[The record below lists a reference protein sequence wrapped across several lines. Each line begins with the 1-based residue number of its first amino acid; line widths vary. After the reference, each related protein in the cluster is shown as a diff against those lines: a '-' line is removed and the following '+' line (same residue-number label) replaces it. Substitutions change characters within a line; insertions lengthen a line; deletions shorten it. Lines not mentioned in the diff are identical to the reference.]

1 MNSDRIQKDNYDRG
15 IVPAE
20 TAARMEREKENYK
33 HTPDSEKEIAGEDEL
48 DTTAGYTM
56 DNEGLLNNFAVEP
69 EMYYEVPGDRA
80 QQKAAEEQER
90 REELDEVNDTNKQGE
105 LTMEDDKRGH
115 GTGII

>member
-1 MNSDRIQKDNYDRG
+1 MNSDRIQRDNYDRG

-20 TAARMEREKENYK
+20 TAARMEREKEGYK
-33 HTPDSEKEIAGEDEL
+33 HTPDSEKEVGGPDEL

-56 DNEGLLNNFAVEP
+56 DNEGLLNNFAIEP
-69 EMYYEVPGDRA
+69 EMYYDVPGDRREKKE
-80 QQKAAEEQER
+80 QEERER

-115 GTGII
+115 GTGFV